1 MLGQNARRTF
11 PPLITAAKWSS
22 AWQSTFNSAKRRR
35 GTTATPE
42 GGEVPRLTNGDA
54 VSLIQSWARAGAG
67 KFWLWAQFAAIAYA
81 WRAGLG
87 LVTSEKQRG
96 SMFDAG
102 LLRDLWAQ
110 TKLAAKEMD
119 ADNGLSARLEF
130 EDDAFANPV
139 FQGQVLASL
148 KQDGDATAQGKIAYG
163 CKDPRTGKVVGP
175 KMKCREGFT
184 LELVKG
190 TPFYVCRNRKTGETE
205 QPTIECEGEKAYIDD
220 PITALLKSTGRLA
233 LILGFAYVV
242 ITSMGDD

>member
-1 MLGQNARRTF
+1 M
-11 PPLITAAKWSS
+11 
-22 AWQSTFNSAKRRR
+22 
-35 GTTATPE
+35 TAT
-42 GGEVPRLTNGDA
+42 GFAGEQVPLLTNGDA
-54 VSLIQSWARAGAG
+54 VSLIQSWARVGAG
-67 KFWLWAQFAAIAYA
+67 KWWLWAQFAAVAYA

-96 SMFDAG
+96 SLFDAS

-110 TKLAAKEMD
+110 TKIAAKNMD
-119 ADNGLSARLEF
+119 AEPSPLSARLEF

-139 FQGQVLASL
+139 FQGQVLSSL
-148 KQDGDATAQGKIAYG
+148 KQDGDIKATGKIAYG
-163 CKDPRTGKVVGP
+163 CRDPKTGKVVGP

-205 QPTIECEGEKAYIDD
+205 QPTIECEGEKAYIED
-220 PITALLKSTGRLA
+220 PLSALINSVARAA

-242 ITSMGDD
+242 VTSMGDD